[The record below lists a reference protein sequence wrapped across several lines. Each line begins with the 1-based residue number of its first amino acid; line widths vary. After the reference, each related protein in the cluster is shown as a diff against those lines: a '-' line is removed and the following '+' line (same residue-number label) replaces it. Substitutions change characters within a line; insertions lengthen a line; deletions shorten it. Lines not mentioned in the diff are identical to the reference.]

1 MTQLEISKQQQREER
16 KEQILRAAATVFAR
30 KGLTNTKIA
39 DIAAEAGI
47 SHGLAYRYF
56 ASKEDVF
63 ATLVEQA
70 MNEAM
75 HLAKTALEHPGTPWN
90 RLHWLTEQVLPKG
103 QASSLPAYSLVVLH
117 ALTNEQ
123 IPPSVRE
130 MAARLGAITQ
140 EAVSRLITEGQATN
154 QMMAGDPE
162 QLALLYWACIQGL
175 IVGAIAPTIGEASF
189 PDTNTVLRLFK
200 ARP

>member
-1 MTQLEISKQQQREER
+1 MTQAGMNRQHQREER
-16 KEQILRAAATVFAR
+16 KEHILRAAASVFAR
-30 KGLTNTKIA
+30 KGLAETKIA

-56 ASKEDVF
+56 SSKEEVF

-70 MNEAM
+70 MNEAI
-75 HLAKTALEHPGTPWN
+75 HLAKMALEQPGTPWD

-103 QASSLPAYSLVVLH
+103 LASSLPAYSLVVLH
-117 ALTNEQ
+117 ALTNEH

-130 MAARLGAITQ
+130 MAARMGAITQ
-140 EAVSRLITEGQATN
+140 EAVCRLITDGQAAD
-154 QMMAGDPE
+154 QMMAGNPE

-175 IVGAIAPTIGEASF
+175 VVGTMTPKMGETPF
-189 PDTNTVLRLFK
+189 PDTDTVLSLFK
-200 ARP
+200 G